1 QLARLEAERDAA
13 REVVT
18 RLERDIQRWVEDKAR
33 ETVQRDDA
41 RVRADRAEAQLDDLP
56 PEDASA
62 QAQREVE
69 LTDAV
74 EPAMASLQAVEA
86 EADARRT
93 ALAQAEAQAAAADAA
108 MKREHER
115 LLRFESELARAPSD
129 LSSLGQPAMLDAARN
144 NARAP
149 HAEAEGK
156 AQAAQ
161 SVIAAVNKTLEDARA
176 AEARLTPP
184 LLAAERRMV
193 ELEAELKGLDRLLRE
208 TTGSAHPPV
217 LEGIRAPGLERALA
231 AALGDDLD
239 APADQEAPVHWS
251 GRSGSA
257 ETALPDGAEALS
269 GLVQAPGE
277 LLARL
282 SQCGLVDRSQGFD
295 LLPRLTPGQRLV
307 SREGDL
313 WRWDGFV
320 RRAEAPLP
328 AAEKLEQRARRKAS
342 ESELV

>member
-1 QLARLEAERDAA
+1 
-13 REVVT
+13 
-18 RLERDIQRWVEDKAR
+18 
-33 ETVQRDDA
+33 
-41 RVRADRAEAQLDDLP
+41 
-56 PEDASA
+56 
-62 QAQREVE
+62 
-69 LTDAV
+69 
-74 EPAMASLQAVEA
+74 
-86 EADARRT
+86 
-93 ALAQAEAQAAAADAA
+93 QAAAADAA
-108 MKREHER
+108 MKRELER
-115 LLRFESELARAPSD
+115 LLRFEGELARAQSD
-129 LSSLGQPAMLDAARN
+129 LSSLGDAAMLDAALK
-144 NARAP
+144 NARAR

-161 SVIAAVNKTLEDARA
+161 SAIAAVNTTLEDARA

-184 LLAAERRMV
+184 LLAAERRVV

-217 LEGIRAPGLERALA
+217 LEGIRAPELERALA

-320 RRAEAPLP
+320 RRADAPLP
-328 AAEKLEQRARRKAS
+328 AAEKLEQRARRKAI
-342 ESELV
+342 ESELVEARIGRDAAHEARAQASRQLTDAEVSAMATRRSAPELTHAAAMAHEAAIRAEQDVERLSLRGAALKESIHRLAAERDHAAAAAEAAKASLALAPSEP